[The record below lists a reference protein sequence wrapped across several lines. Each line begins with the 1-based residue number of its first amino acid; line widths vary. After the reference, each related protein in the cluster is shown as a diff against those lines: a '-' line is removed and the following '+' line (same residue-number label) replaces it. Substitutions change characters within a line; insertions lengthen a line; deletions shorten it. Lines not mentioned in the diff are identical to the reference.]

1 MNNNVYWKPIASAP
15 KDGTRILIASFNP
28 DTDRLEDEF
37 LISIAYYDRPRPTC
51 SENNPKPYWHYE
63 GIGKGIG
70 MCEGRFF
77 SSGRTVSEETVCRA
91 QIPVFWAELPHPSV
105 LPREAKSWGKTIALE
120 EES

>member
-37 LISIAYYDRPRPTC
+37 LISIAYYNRPRPTC

-77 SSGRTVSEETVCRA
+77 SSGRIVSEETVCRA
-91 QIPVFWAELPHPSV
+91 QVPVFWAELPHPSV
-105 LPREAKSWGKTIALE
+105 LPRAAKSGITIALE